1 MGVCLVDV
9 CEDEED
15 GEGVDGAVGEG
26 GVEGVHH
33 GGRHGEERSEGTV
46 LCCCWQLAGWTW
58 SSFSFFLLSILGESV
73 FPVQID
79 LPGVQGV

>member
-1 MGVCLVDV
+1 
-9 CEDEED
+9 
-15 GEGVDGAVGEG
+15 
-26 GVEGVHH
+26 
-33 GGRHGEERSEGTV
+33 V